1 MESPSLE
8 AFKKYVGMALEDIF
22 SGEHGSAARLMV
34 GLGDLQSLSPSNDS
48 VIL

>member
-8 AFKKYVGMALEDIF
+8 AFRKYVDVALEDIF
-22 SGEHGSAARLMV
+22 SGEHGSAAGLMV
-34 GLGDLQSLSPSNDS
+34 GLVDLQSPNLKDS